1 MILHQKKKTEKVDL
15 ESNFWKF
22 RNSEINR
29 KQMKIKSILVSQPQ
43 PADIE
48 KSPYGELAR
57 KYNLT
62 IDFEKF
68 IKIEGVAAREF
79 RQERISLAEH
89 SAIILTSRNSVDH
102 FFRIAKDMRY
112 EVPETLKYYCISES
126 TAFYLQKYV
135 QYRKRKIFHGKQS
148 FGDLMEIIQKHK
160 DEKFLLPCSDI
171 HKESMIEMLDK
182 AGITYNKAILY
193 RTVASNLSGLKIDDY
208 DMLVFFS
215 PAGIKSLTKNF
226 PKFKQGTKIF
236 GAFGPST
243 ALAAEEAGFELHI
256 NAPTKSAPSMTMAIE
271 EYIEQQNKLARK
283 K

>member
-1 MILHQKKKTEKVDL
+1 
-15 ESNFWKF
+15 
-22 RNSEINR
+22 
-29 KQMKIKSILVSQPQ
+29 MKIKSILVSQPQ
-43 PADIE
+43 PADFE

-68 IKIEGVAAREF
+68 IKIEGVPAREF
-79 RQERISLAEH
+79 RQERVALADH
-89 SAIILTSRNSVDH
+89 TAIILTSRNSVDH
-102 FFRIAKDMRY
+102 FFRIAKEMRF
-112 EVPETLKYYCISES
+112 EVPETLKYFCISES

-135 QYRKRKIFHGKQS
+135 QYRKRKIFYGNQS
-148 FGDLMEIIQKHK
+148 FGDLMEIIRKHK
-160 DEKFLLPCSDI
+160 EEKFLLPCSDI
-171 HKESMIEMLDK
+171 HKESMIEMLEESKVDYSK
-182 AGITYNKAILY
+182 AVLY
-193 RTVASNLSGLKIDDY
+193 RTVAANLAKVKVDDY

-215 PAGIKSLTKNF
+215 PAGIRSLTKNF

-243 ALAAEEAGFELHI
+243 AEAVKEAGFKLQI

-271 EYIEQQNKLARK
+271 EYIDNQNKISRK

>member
-1 MILHQKKKTEKVDL
+1 
-15 ESNFWKF
+15 
-22 RNSEINR
+22 
-29 KQMKIKSILVSQPQ
+29 MKIKSILVSQPQ
-43 PADIE
+43 PADLE

-68 IKIEGVAAREF
+68 IKIEGVPAREF
-79 RQERISLAEH
+79 RQERVALADH
-89 SAIILTSRNSVDH
+89 TAIILTSRNSVDH
-102 FFRIAKDMRY
+102 FFRIAKEMRF
-112 EVPETLKYYCISES
+112 EVPETLKYFCISES

-148 FGDLMEIIQKHK
+148 FGDLMEIIRKHK
-160 DEKFLLPCSDI
+160 EEKFLLPCSDI
-171 HKESMIEMLDK
+171 HKESMIEMLDESK
-182 AGITYNKAILY
+182 VDYNKAVLY
-193 RTVASNLSGLKIDDY
+193 RTVAANLAKVKVDDY

-215 PAGIKSLTKNF
+215 PAGIRSLTKNF

-243 ALAAEEAGFELHI
+243 ADAVKEAGFKLQI

-271 EYIEQQNKLARK
+271 EYIEDLNKKSRK

>member
-1 MILHQKKKTEKVDL
+1 
-15 ESNFWKF
+15 
-22 RNSEINR
+22 
-29 KQMKIKSILVSQPQ
+29 MKIKSILVSQPQ

-68 IKIEGVAAREF
+68 IKIEGVPAREF
-79 RQERISLAEH
+79 RQERVALADH

-102 FFRIAKDMRY
+102 FFRIAKEMRY
-112 EVPETLKYYCISES
+112 EVPESLKYFCISES

-148 FGDLMEIIQKHK
+148 FGDLMEIIKKHK
-160 DEKFLLPCSDI
+160 EEKFLLPCSDI
-171 HKESMIEMLDK
+171 HKESMIEMLDEAK
-182 AGITYNKAILY
+182 VNYNKAVLY
-193 RTVASNLSGLKIDDY
+193 RTVAANLSKVKVDEY

-243 ALAAEEAGFELHI
+243 AQAVSEAGFKLQI

-271 EYIEQQNKLARK
+271 EYIEKLIKNSRK

>member
-1 MILHQKKKTEKVDL
+1 
-15 ESNFWKF
+15 
-22 RNSEINR
+22 
-29 KQMKIKSILVSQPQ
+29 MKIKSILVSQPQ

-68 IKIEGVAAREF
+68 IKIEGVPAREF
-79 RQERISLAEH
+79 RQERVALADH

-102 FFRIAKDMRY
+102 FFRIAKEMRY
-112 EVPETLKYYCISES
+112 EVPESLKYFCISES

-148 FGDLMEIIQKHK
+148 FGDLMEIIKKHK
-160 DEKFLLPCSDI
+160 EENFLLPCSDI
-171 HKESMIEMLDK
+171 HKESMIEMLDEAK
-182 AGITYNKAILY
+182 VNYNKAVLY
-193 RTVASNLSGLKIDDY
+193 RTVAANLSKVKVDEY

-243 ALAAEEAGFELHI
+243 AQAVSEAGFKLQI

-271 EYIEQQNKLARK
+271 EYIEKLIKNSRK

>member
-1 MILHQKKKTEKVDL
+1 
-15 ESNFWKF
+15 
-22 RNSEINR
+22 
-29 KQMKIKSILVSQPQ
+29 MKIKSILVSQPK

-48 KSPYGELAR
+48 KSPYGDLAR
-57 KYNLT
+57 KYGLT

-68 IKIEGVAAREF
+68 IKIEGVTAREF

-89 SAIILTSRNSVDH
+89 TAIILSSRNSVDH

-112 EVPETLKYYCISES
+112 EVPESLKYFCISES
-126 TAFYLQKYV
+126 TAYYLQKYV

-160 DEKFLLPCSDI
+160 EEKFLLPCSDI
-171 HKESMIEMLDK
+171 VKESMTEMLDDAK
-182 AGITYNKAILY
+182 IDYNKAVLY
-193 RTVASNLSGLKIDDY
+193 RTVASNLSKLKIDDY
-208 DMLVFFS
+208 DMLIFFS

-226 PKFKQGTKIF
+226 PKFKQGTKVF

-243 ALAAEEAGFELHI
+243 ALAAKEAGFKLQI
-256 NAPTKSAPSMTMAIE
+256 NAPTKSAPSMTMAVEEFIE
-271 EYIEQQNKLARK
+271 AQNKRTRK